1 MFAIVYTSGSV
12 PIESGDKKLK
22 TVWSYSREK
31 EESMRQKQARKAE
44 AKKDADSFKT
54 DTRKKSASKTT
65 NAANTGIKKAYFR
78 SRSGCKVT
86 FRLPRIAAPEAET
99 VSVVGEFN
107 SWDIH
112 ATPMKKLKNGDFT
125 ITLDLQ
131 PGREYQFRY
140 LIDDSV
146 WENDWN
152 ADRYVRSPYGD
163 SDNSVVLV

>member
-1 MFAIVYTSGSV
+1 
-12 PIESGDKKLK
+12 
-22 TVWSYSREK
+22 
-31 EESMRQKQARKAE
+31 MRQKQTKKAE
-44 AKKDADSFKT
+44 AKKDADSVKT
-54 DTRKKSASKTT
+54 NTRKKSASKTT

-78 SRSGCKVT
+78 SRSGCRVT
-86 FRLPRIAAPEAET
+86 FRLPRIAAPDAET
-99 VSVVGEFN
+99 VSIVGEFN

-112 ATPMKKLKNGDFT
+112 DSPMKKLKNGDFT
-125 ITLDLQ
+125 ITLHLQ

>member
-1 MFAIVYTSGSV
+1 M
-12 PIESGDKKLK
+12 
-22 TVWSYSREK
+22 VWNYSREQ
-31 EESMRQKQARKAE
+31 EENMRQKQTKEAE
-44 AKKDADSFKT
+44 AKKDGDFVKT
-54 DTRKKSASKTT
+54 KTRKKAASRTT
-65 NAANTGIKKAYFR
+65 SAANRGIEKAYFR
-78 SRSGCKVT
+78 SRSGCRVT
-86 FRLPRIAAPEAET
+86 FRLPRIAAPDAEA
-99 VSVVGEFN
+99 VSIVGEFN
-107 SWDIH
+107 GWDIH
-112 ATPMKKLKNGDFT
+112 ASPMKKLKNGDFT